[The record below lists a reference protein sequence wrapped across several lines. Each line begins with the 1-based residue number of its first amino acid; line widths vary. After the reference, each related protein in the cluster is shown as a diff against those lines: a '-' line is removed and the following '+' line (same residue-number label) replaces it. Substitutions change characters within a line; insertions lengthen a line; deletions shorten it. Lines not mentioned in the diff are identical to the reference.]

1 MGSMQ
6 RRPRM
11 SPPMPL
17 PDLARLFAVLG
28 DESRLAVVRLLLDG
42 ELRTAGQIAEQVS
55 LPASTC
61 SYHLTKLL
69 NAGVTT
75 CQAEGAYR
83 FPVLRRA
90 ELEREFP
97 GVLDLIAKGAPQ
109 TV

>member
-1 MGSMQ
+1 M
-6 RRPRM
+6 
-11 SPPMPL
+11 
-17 PDLARLFAVLG
+17 ARLFAVLG

-55 LPASTC
+55 LPTSTC

-75 CQAEGAYR
+75 CRTQGAFR

-90 ELEREFP
+90 ELEQQFP
-97 GVLDLIAKGAPQ
+97 GILDIIAQVVPQ
-109 TV
+109 AA